1 MDEILHKK
9 RKMIVDVEELIG
21 AILPA
26 AAVLYQVKEK
36 KERTKSKAWNKLWWT
51 EKYNNCDDSEF
62 KKCFQVSRQTFQ
74 YILNIIRQDISSPD
88 VAHQLKPYSNDLRT
102 STSNY
107 ITPIG

>member
-36 KERTKSKAWNKLWWT
+36 KERTKSKA
-51 EKYNNCDDSEF
+51 
-62 KKCFQVSRQTFQ
+62 
-74 YILNIIRQDISSPD
+74 
-88 VAHQLKPYSNDLRT
+88 
-102 STSNY
+102 
-107 ITPIG
+107 